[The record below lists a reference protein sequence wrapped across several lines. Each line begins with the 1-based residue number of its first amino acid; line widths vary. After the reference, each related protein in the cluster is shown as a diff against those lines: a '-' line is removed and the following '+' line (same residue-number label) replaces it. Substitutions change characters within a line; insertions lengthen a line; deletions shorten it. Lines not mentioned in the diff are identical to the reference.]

1 MLVPLYI
8 KLMIITLNMS
18 AFIALF
24 VTSDPMTRTGR
35 AIRYTTMCM
44 VFLDILVMLRHA
56 GMLDF
61 H

>member
-1 MLVPLYI
+1 MLVPMYV

-18 AFIALF
+18 AFLALF
-24 VTSDPMTRTGR
+24 MSSDPMTKTGR
-35 AIRYTTMCM
+35 AVRYMTMCM